1 MELTRIGSPRGVRRT
16 ARVALVATFA
26 LALAACGGAK
36 VGEDNTLTTAPA
48 ASGSGTAAA
57 CGTVNIAINPWV
69 GYEADA
75 AVVAELLQSKLGCT
89 VVKKNLD
96 EQVSWQGFGT
106 GEVDVI
112 LENWGHEDLKKK
124 YIEEQKVA
132 VEVGPTGREGKIGWF
147 VVPWMAEKYPDITD
161 SANLNK
167 YADLFKTSESGDK
180 GQFLDGDPGFV
191 TIDGPLIKNLGLNFK
206 VIYAGSEAALITS
219 FRQAEKEKKPAIGY
233 FYSPQ
238 WFLSEVPLVNVKLPP
253 YTAGCDADPKTVKC
267 DYPVYNLD
275 KIASAKFATS
285 GSPGYDFVKKFQ
297 WTNDDQNVVAKYIAV
312 DKMTPEDAAKKWIA
326 DNQAKVDAWFTS

>member
-1 MELTRIGSPRGVRRT
+1 MRRT

-36 VGEDNTLTTAPA
+36 VGEDTTSSAAPA
-48 ASGSGTAAA
+48 AGGSGTAAA

-161 SANLNK
+161 SKNLNK
-167 YADLFKTSESGDK
+167 YADLFKTSESGGK

-206 VIYAGSEAALITS
+206 VVYTGSEAALITS

-238 WFLSEVPLVNVKLPP
+238 WFLSEVPLVNVKLPE
-253 YTAGCDADPKTVKC
+253 YTAGCDADPKTVAC

-312 DKMTPEDAAKKWIA
+312 DKMSPEDAAKKWIA
-326 DNQAKVDAWFTS
+326 DNQAKVDAWFAS

>member
-1 MELTRIGSPRGVRRT
+1 MELTRIGSPRGARRT

-36 VGEDNTLTTAPA
+36 VGEDTTSSAAPA
-48 ASGSGTAAA
+48 PGGSGTAAA

-219 FRQAEKEKKPAIGY
+219 FRQAEKDKKPAIGY

-253 YTAGCDADPKTVKC
+253 YTPGCDADPKTVKC

-312 DKMTPEDAAKKWIA
+312 DKMSPEDAAKKWIA

>member
-1 MELTRIGSPRGVRRT
+1 MTAIGSPRSSGRT
-16 ARVALVATFA
+16 LRVAFAAVCA

-36 VGEDNTLTTAPA
+36 VGSSGTDAAPA
-48 ASGSGTAAA
+48 ASGSGGAAK
-57 CGTVNIAINPWV
+57 CGTVNIAVNPWV

-75 AVVAELLQSKLGCT
+75 AVAAYVLQNELGCT
-89 VVKKNLD
+89 VNKKNLD
-96 EQVSWQGFGT
+96 EQVSWQGFST

-124 YIEEQKVA
+124 YIDEQKVA
-132 VEVGPTGREGKIGWF
+132 VRVGSTGREGKIGWY
-147 VVPWMAEKYPDITD
+147 VVPWMAKKYPDITD
-161 SANLNK
+161 WNNLNK

-191 TIDGPLIKNLGLNFK
+191 TIDAALVKNLNLNYK
-206 VIYAGSEAALITS
+206 VVYAGSEAALITT
-219 FRQAEKEKKPAIGY
+219 FRQAEKDQKPAIGY

-238 WFLSEVPLVNVKLPP
+238 WFLSEVPMVNVKLPE

-267 DYPVYNLD
+267 DYPVYDLD
-275 KIASAKFATS
+275 KIARAEFMSS
-285 GSPGYDFVKKFQ
+285 GSPAADFITKFQ

-312 DKMTPEDAAKKWIA
+312 DKLSAEDAAKKWVEA
-326 DNQAKVDAWFTS
+326 NPDKVKAWLS